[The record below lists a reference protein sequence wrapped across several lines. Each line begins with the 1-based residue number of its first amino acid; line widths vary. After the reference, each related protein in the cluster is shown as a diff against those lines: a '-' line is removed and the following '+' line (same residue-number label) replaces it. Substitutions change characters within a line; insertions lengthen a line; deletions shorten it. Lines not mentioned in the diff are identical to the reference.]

1 MINRLTE
8 FLKYQGRSFCSWSQV
23 DRNVRRFNK
32 IIFLWWK
39 YTQSSVYRDGTESDT
54 DFTQVWIMWSLEL
67 VKAKPLL
74 NRAKILWPYIIFYP
88 KLPKKRKKRK
98 NTCNWLN
105 WSRVRAKREL
115 RKYHVIIIFPPF
127 SIRRVC
133 VSTWRGKHVR
143 ETMWVF
149 ILIFLNYFWCFNG
162 CIFILRALRYQ
173 VVDKRTEKIFKFT
186 HNNSDE
192 TSKLRRQLRK
202 INFWQQYSVNCPLC
216 LAGLK
221 CNTVQSRLYAR
232 LTDFAFHVKF

>member
-1 MINRLTE
+1 MCEGWNH
-8 FLKYQGRSFCSWSQV
+8 
-23 DRNVRRFNK
+23 
-32 IIFLWWK
+32 FLWGE
-39 YTQSSVYRDGTESDT
+39 YSQSTVREATENDS
-54 DFTQVWIMWSLEL
+54 DFTQILIIWSLEL

-74 NRAKILWPYIIFYP
+74 NRTKILWPHIIFYP
-88 KLPKKRKKRK
+88 KLPKKREKK

-186 HNNSDE
+186 HKNSDE
-192 TSKLRRQLRK
+192 VSCGGSYVR
-202 INFWQQYSVNCPLC
+202 
-216 LAGLK
+216 
-221 CNTVQSRLYAR
+221 
-232 LTDFAFHVKF
+232 

>member
-1 MINRLTE
+1 MDYVKFRACRSQTINKTE
-8 FLKYQGRSFCSWSQV
+8 RKYDDHALYFI
-23 DRNVRRFNK
+23 RNCRK
-32 IIFLWWK
+32 
-39 YTQSSVYRDGTESDT
+39 
-54 DFTQVWIMWSLEL
+54 
-67 VKAKPLL
+67 
-74 NRAKILWPYIIFYP
+74 
-88 KLPKKRKKRK
+88 KKRKTVKKEK

-192 TSKLRRQLRK
+192 VSCGGSYVR
-202 INFWQQYSVNCPLC
+202 
-216 LAGLK
+216 
-221 CNTVQSRLYAR
+221 
-232 LTDFAFHVKF
+232 

>member
-1 MINRLTE
+1 MDY
-8 FLKYQGRSFCSWSQV
+8 LKF
-23 DRNVRRFNK
+23 
-32 IIFLWWK
+32 
-39 YTQSSVYRDGTESDT
+39 
-54 DFTQVWIMWSLEL
+54 
-67 VKAKPLL
+67 
-74 NRAKILWPYIIFYP
+74 RARKNQTTIKQNENIVTIHYILSEIAE
-88 KLPKKRKKRK
+88 KKREKKK

-133 VSTWRGKHVR
+133 VSTWPGKHVR

-173 VVDKRTEKIFKFT
+173 VVDKRTEKSFKFT

-232 LTDFAFHVKF
+232 LTDFAFHVEF